1 MSPPYQSISNHG
13 TSDSQKAQMF
23 SVSNCFSGSDSITNI
38 NEDDFNPIP
47 RINTP
52 HFNLVASQRS
62 GNEIIFT
69 RLIANHFVIPL
80 KVQ

>member
-1 MSPPYQSISNHG
+1 
-13 TSDSQKAQMF
+13 MF
-23 SVSNCFSGSDSITNI
+23 SVSNCFSGWESITNI
-38 NEDDFNPIP
+38 NEDDINPIP

-52 HFNLVASQRS
+52 HFNLVPSQRS

-69 RLIANHFVIPL
+69 RLIANHCAITL